1 MKLTPID
8 LGNGIFLFKNV
19 LKDPKKT
26 YEFILDS
33 KTNNDPF
40 FGKDV
45 WHDWQPWGNYAK
57 SYPNLSDDYKT
68 SDAYG
73 AELQRECLDI
83 FFNVLE
89 VYKEQFQDDSFFDR
103 NGFPKDYPT
112 SLKELKD
119 RHASQDYEFAMA
131 DLVLFETNKNTHSDW
146 QMHIHQDTT
155 PYLGLEINHMFNFNI
170 YINDDYE
177 GGEILFFNHY
187 DTDRVSYVDSKTG
200 KTEEAW
206 IVEDYFEYKMEAG
219 DAMIFPVDLYHG
231 VKPIGKNDSKYYI
244 RQFISHNAYKEIQKN
259 KREFLSN
266 YDLKKHPVLDLMV
279 RGSTRTE
286 EDFERLIEENRK
298 EAFAKRKNPILF
310 NSIED
315 IDIDTSLNQ
324 VACIINS
331 CKNIK
336 ELI

>member
-8 LGNGIFLFKNV
+8 LGNGILLFKNV

-33 KTNNDPF
+33 KTNDDPF
-40 FGKDV
+40 FGKDI
-45 WHDWQPWGNYAK
+45 WHEWQPWGNYAK
-57 SYPNLSDDYKT
+57 AYPNDSDEYKT

-89 VYKEQFQDDSFFDR
+89 IHKEHFKGDSFFER
-103 NGFPKDYPT
+103 NGFPEDYPT
-112 SLKELKD
+112 SLEELKN
-119 RHASQDYEFAMA
+119 RHVSKDHRFDMA
-131 DLVLFETNKNTHSDW
+131 DVVIFETNKNVNRDW
-146 QMHIHQDTT
+146 QMYIHQDTT
-155 PYLGLEINHMFNFNI
+155 PYFGLLTNHMFNFNI

-177 GGEILFFNHY
+177 GGEILFFKHQ
-187 DTDRVSYVDSKTG
+187 DTDRIAYVDSKTG

-206 IVEDYFEYKMEAG
+206 IVEDFFEYKMEAG

-244 RQFISHNAYKEIQKN
+244 RQFITHNAVDEFEKAKQEILN
-259 KREFLSN
+259 GSLE
-266 YDLKKHPVLDLMV
+266 KHPVLDLMV
-279 RGSTRTE
+279 RVGTKTE
-286 EDFERLIEENRK
+286 EEIVQLVEDSRK
-298 EAFAKRKNPILF
+298 EAFANRKNPILF

-315 IDIDTSLNQ
+315 IDVDVSLNQ

-331 CKNIK
+331 RKNIK

>member
-8 LGNGIFLFKNV
+8 LGNGILLFKNV

-33 KTNNDPF
+33 KTNDDPF
-40 FGKDV
+40 FGKDI

-57 SYPNLSDDYKT
+57 AYPNLSDDYKT

-83 FFNVLE
+83 FFGILE
-89 VYKEQFQDDSFFDR
+89 IYKEHFKGDAFFER
-103 NGFPKDYPT
+103 NGFPEDYPT
-112 SLKELKD
+112 SLEELKN
-119 RHASQDYEFAMA
+119 RHANKDNTFEMA
-131 DLVLFETNKNTHSDW
+131 DLVLFETNKNAHKDW
-146 QMHIHQDTT
+146 QMYIHQDTT
-155 PYLGLEINHMFNFNI
+155 PYFGLATNHMFNFNI

-177 GGEILFFNHY
+177 GGEILFFKHQ

-219 DAMIFPVDLYHG
+219 DGMIFPVDLYHG
-231 VKPIGKNDSKYYI
+231 VKPIGENNSKFYI
-244 RQFISHNAYKEIQKN
+244 RQFMTYNTSDEIEKFKQ
-259 KREFLSN
+259 RFLAGR
-266 YDLKKHPVLDLMV
+266 LEKHPILDVMV
-279 RGSTRTE
+279 RGGIKTE
-286 EDFERLIEENRK
+286 EEFEHLLEDSRK
-298 EAFAKRKNPILF
+298 QAFATRKNPVLF
-310 NSIED
+310 NSIEE

-324 VACIINS
+324 VACIIS
-331 CKNIK
+331 SHRIMKD
-336 ELI
+336 

>member
-8 LGNGIFLFKNV
+8 LGNGILLFKNA

-33 KTNNDPF
+33 KTNDDPF

-57 SYPNLSDDYKT
+57 AYPNISDDYKT
-68 SDAYG
+68 SDVYG

-83 FFNVLE
+83 FFGVLDI
-89 VYKEQFQDDSFFDR
+89 YKDHLKDDPFFER
-103 NGFPKDYPT
+103 NGFPQDYPT
-112 SLKELKD
+112 SLEELEKRNAAGD
-119 RHASQDYEFAMA
+119 RTFITA
-131 DLVLFETNKNTHSDW
+131 DLVLFETNKNTHKDW
-146 QMHIHQDTT
+146 QMHIHQDTV
-155 PYLGLEINHMFNFNI
+155 PYFGLIANHMFNFNI
-170 YINDDYE
+170 YVNDDYE
-177 GGEILFFNHY
+177 GGEIIFFNHY
-187 DTDRVSYVDSKTG
+187 GTDRVPFVDSKTG

-244 RQFISHNAYKEIQKN
+244 RQFISNDKNKEINEAKI
-259 KREFLSN
+259 KFLAGGN
-266 YDLKKHPVLDLMV
+266 
-279 RGSTRTE
+279 TE
-286 EDFERLIEENRK
+286 EEFEHLLEDSRK
-298 EAFAKRKNPILF
+298 EAFAKRKNPVLF
-310 NSIED
+310 NSIDE

-331 CKNIK
+331 HKDISG
-336 ELI
+336 LI